1 MTAQRNDMRAAEVR
15 VSMLDGHTSKAVLDI
30 KAQVKE
36 IVEEGEKIKDRLSA
50 IEDIE
55 RER

>member
-1 MTAQRNDMRAAEVR
+1 MRAAEVR